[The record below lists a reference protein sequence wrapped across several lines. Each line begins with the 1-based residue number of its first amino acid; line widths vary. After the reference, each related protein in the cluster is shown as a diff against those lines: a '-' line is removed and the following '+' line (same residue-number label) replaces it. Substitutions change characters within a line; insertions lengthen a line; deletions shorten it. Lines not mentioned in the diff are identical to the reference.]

1 MLNAIPLNALGRSEV
16 FDSSLQQKIVNR
28 TGVDKSDLKKYKKI
42 FKLLSE
48 KNISGADEIMADI
61 DNPILMGHV
70 LAVKYLNTSYK
81 SSPEELHDWLQHY
94 SDLYETPRI
103 AKILGRKTTPTEGF
117 TQQDDTWLVNNTK
130 ISHKYLERLNRQD
143 KLFLVKNAKEFRS
156 HLRRGK
162 TLAARRIL
170 ENPRFKKLAPKP
182 YLDQL
187 GASLAL
193 KYLLDNNDT
202 KALEWGNIAS
212 MRHDSGMATWVAGLA
227 AWRLKKYKTAA
238 SYFARLG
245 SSNNSDVWLVAA
257 GAFWSARAYEKIGNT
272 LKAQEMLKLAA
283 KYKYT
288 FYGILSAY
296 QLGLPLHF
304 DFEQNNY
311 LSDFKSPQFIDDLMK
326 SEAFKRAVLLI
337 ELKQPVI
344 ASKEIYNA
352 YKDFTDQQKETIIL
366 MAHQKGLHSVVI
378 SLSHLANL
386 DSLLIHHEQ
395 ELYPLPDWSRQD
407 DWGVEKPLVLALIR
421 QESAFRDDAKS
432 HSGAMGLMQLMPST
446 ASYIS
451 GDKSIK
457 RDKTKLYN
465 PKYNLEL
472 GQKYVNYLLSKPF
485 IEGNLFFMLTAYNAG
500 PGNLAKWL
508 KTARYQDDPLLF
520 IEVIPSAETRIYIE
534 RVMANYWIYNLR
546 LKQRNLTLEQVGA
559 NQWPV
564 LEQYR
569 QILFD

>member
-1 MLNAIPLNALGRSEV
+1 
-16 FDSSLQQKIVNR
+16 
-28 TGVDKSDLKKYKKI
+28 
-42 FKLLSE
+42 
-48 KNISGADEIMADI
+48 
-61 DNPILMGHV
+61 
-70 LAVKYLNTSYK
+70 
-81 SSPEELHDWLQHY
+81 
-94 SDLYETPRI
+94 
-103 AKILGRKTTPTEGF
+103 
-117 TQQDDTWLVNNTK
+117 
-130 ISHKYLERLNRQD
+130 
-143 KLFLVKNAKEFRS
+143 
-156 HLRRGK
+156 
-162 TLAARRIL
+162 
-170 ENPRFKKLAPKP
+170 
-182 YLDQL
+182 
-187 GASLAL
+187 
-193 KYLLDNNDT
+193 
-202 KALEWGNIAS
+202 
-212 MRHDSGMATWVAGLA
+212 
-227 AWRLKKYKTAA
+227 
-238 SYFARLG
+238 
-245 SSNNSDVWLVAA
+245 
-257 GAFWSARAYEKIGNT
+257 
-272 LKAQEMLKLAA
+272 
-283 KYKYT
+283 
-288 FYGILSAY
+288 
-296 QLGLPLHF
+296 
-304 DFEQNNY
+304 
-311 LSDFKSPQFIDDLMK
+311 MK

-366 MAHQKGLHSVVI
+366 MAHQKGIHSVVI